1 MERIYDVTLDE
12 TIFTHTLKNGLRVIL
27 LNKKDNINTTA
38 YFAVPFGALT
48 LAQRL
53 EDGRLVEHEP
63 GLAHFLEHKLF
74 ENHQGM
80 DVMERFSALS
90 CNVNAFT
97 SYTETVYYF
106 STSRTDLDAPLNLLL
121 DFVQSL
127 NITEASVDNEKK
139 IIIQEL
145 RMYHQIPEA
154 RLMYETYR
162 ALYHQVSVKYDIGG
176 SETSVNSITKAKLDL
191 AFNLNYHPSNA
202 LLVVVSSQDP
212 LYLMSIIEANQD
224 AKPVSAGHTW
234 YRVDYEEP
242 LTVVTTHK
250 RVSMDIAASK
260 TTYSFKLPP
269 LAGEP
274 IDRHRVEWALKL
286 RLELVFSTLNPM
298 YQAWV
303 DQGFIH
309 DYFGYEVEIN
319 DQYAFVMFYG
329 ETEDEQQ
336 FKAMIDEGLASDLK
350 PLLPFLRQLKRRYR
364 SYAYRILDDQ
374 DDYAVHTIRGL
385 FTKISLNDSLRVL
398 EELSA
403 DDLQKTLTLMNGVP
417 SAMVSVK
424 PRKVAKQA
432 RLL

>member
-1 MERIYDVTLDE
+1 MEKIYDAVLDE
-12 TIFTHTLKNGLRVIL
+12 TIYTHTLSNGLKVIL

-53 EDGRLVEHEP
+53 EDGTLVEHEP

-74 ENHQGM
+74 ENHQGI

-106 STSRTDLDAPLNLLL
+106 STSRTDLEAPLNLLL

-127 NITEASVDNEKK
+127 NVTETSVDKEKK

-145 RMYHQIPEA
+145 RMYHQMPEA

-162 ALYHQVSVKYDIGG
+162 ALYHQVSVRFDIGG
-176 SETSVNSITKAKLDL
+176 SESSVNAITKAKLDT
-191 AFNLNYHPSNA
+191 AFKLNYHPSNA
-202 LLVVVSSQDP
+202 LVVVVSSQNP
-212 LYLMSIIEANQD
+212 QHLMSIIESNQD
-224 AKPVSAGHTW
+224 AKPVSKGSSW
-234 YRVDYEEP
+234 QRVDKEEP
-242 LTVVTTHK
+242 LTVVKAHK
-250 RVSMDIAASK
+250 HVRMDIAASK
-260 TTYSFKLPP
+260 MTYSFKLPP
-269 LAGEP
+269 SGADP
-274 IDRHRVEWALKL
+274 IDRHRMEWALKL
-286 RLELVFSTLNPM
+286 RLELVFSTLNPT

-329 ETEDEQQ
+329 ETEDEEQ
-336 FKAMIDEGLASDLK
+336 FKAMIDDGLALDLE
-350 PLLPFLRQLKRRYR
+350 PLLPYLRQLKRRYR
-364 SYAYRILDDQ
+364 SYAYRLLDDQ
-374 DDYAVHTIRGL
+374 DDYAVHTIRGQ

-398 EELSA
+398 DELNA
-403 DDLQKTLTLMNGVP
+403 DDLRKTVMMLNGAPTAIV
-417 SAMVSVK
+417 AVK
-424 PRKVAKQA
+424 PRKVAK
-432 RLL
+432 

>member
-1 MERIYDVTLDE
+1 MERIYDAVLDE
-12 TIFTHTLKNGLRVIL
+12 TIYTHTLSNGLKVIL

-53 EDGRLVEHEP
+53 EDGTLVEHEP

-74 ENHQGM
+74 ENHQGI

-106 STSRTDLDAPLNLLL
+106 STSRTDLEAPLNLLL

-127 NITEASVDNEKK
+127 NVTETSVDKEKK

-145 RMYHQIPEA
+145 RMYHQMPEA

-162 ALYHQVSVKYDIGG
+162 ALYHQVSVRFDIGG
-176 SETSVNSITKAKLDL
+176 SESSVNAITKAKLDT
-191 AFNLNYHPSNA
+191 AFKLNYHPSNA
-202 LLVVVSSQDP
+202 LVVVVSSQNP
-212 LYLMSIIEANQD
+212 QHLMSIIESNQD
-224 AKPVSAGHTW
+224 AKPVSKGSSW
-234 YRVDYEEP
+234 QRVDKEEP
-242 LTVVTTHK
+242 LTVVKAHK
-250 RVSMDIAASK
+250 HVRMDIAASK
-260 TTYSFKLPP
+260 MTYSFKLPP
-269 LAGEP
+269 SGADP
-274 IDRHRVEWALKL
+274 IDRHRMEWALKL
-286 RLELVFSTLNPM
+286 RLELVFSTLNPT

-329 ETEDEQQ
+329 ETEDEEQ
-336 FKAMIDEGLASDLK
+336 FKAMIDDGLALDLE
-350 PLLPFLRQLKRRYR
+350 PLLPYLRQLKRRYR
-364 SYAYRILDDQ
+364 SYAYRLLDDQ
-374 DDYAVHTIRGL
+374 DDYAVHTIRGQ

-398 EELSA
+398 DELNA
-403 DDLQKTLTLMNGVP
+403 DDLRKTVMMLNGAPTAIV
-417 SAMVSVK
+417 AVK
-424 PRKVAKQA
+424 PRKVAK
-432 RLL
+432 

>member
-1 MERIYDVTLDE
+1 MERIYDAVLDE
-12 TIFTHTLKNGLRVIL
+12 TIYTHTLSNGLKVIL

-53 EDGRLVEHEP
+53 EDGTLIEHEP

-74 ENHQGM
+74 ENHQGI

-106 STSRTDLDAPLNLLL
+106 STSRTDLEAPLNLLL

-127 NITEASVDNEKK
+127 NVTETSVDKEKK

-145 RMYHQIPEA
+145 RMYHQMPEA

-162 ALYHQVSVKYDIGG
+162 ALYHQVSVRFDIGG
-176 SETSVNSITKAKLDL
+176 SESSVNAITKAKLDT
-191 AFNLNYHPSNA
+191 AFKLNYHPSNA
-202 LLVVVSSQDP
+202 LVVVVSSQNP
-212 LYLMSIIEANQD
+212 QHLMSIIESNQD
-224 AKPVSAGHTW
+224 AKPVSKGSSW
-234 YRVDYEEP
+234 QRVDKEEP
-242 LTVVTTHK
+242 LTVVKAHK
-250 RVSMDIAASK
+250 HVRMDIAASK
-260 TTYSFKLPP
+260 MTYSFKLPP
-269 LAGEP
+269 SGADP
-274 IDRHRVEWALKL
+274 IDRHRLEWALKL
-286 RLELVFSTLNPM
+286 RLELVFSTLNPT

-336 FKAMIDEGLASDLK
+336 FKAMIDDGLALDLE
-350 PLLPFLRQLKRRYR
+350 PLLPYLRQLKRRFR
-364 SYAYRILDDQ
+364 SYAYRLLDDQ
-374 DDYAVHTIRGL
+374 DDYAVHTIRGQ

-398 EELSA
+398 DELNA
-403 DDLQKTLTLMNGVP
+403 DDLRKTVMMLNGAPTAIV
-417 SAMVSVK
+417 AVK
-424 PRKVAKQA
+424 PRKVAK
-432 RLL
+432 

>member
-1 MERIYDVTLDE
+1 MEKIYDAVLDE
-12 TIFTHTLKNGLRVIL
+12 TIYTHTLSNGLKVIL

-53 EDGRLVEHEP
+53 EDGTLVEHEP

-74 ENHQGM
+74 ENHQGI

-106 STSRTDLDAPLNLLL
+106 STSRTDLEAPLNLLL

-127 NITEASVDNEKK
+127 NVTETSVDKEKK

-145 RMYHQIPEA
+145 RMYHQMPEA

-162 ALYHQVSVKYDIGG
+162 ALYHQVSVRFDIGG
-176 SETSVNSITKAKLDL
+176 SESSVNAITKAKLDT
-191 AFNLNYHPSNA
+191 AFKLNYHPSNA
-202 LLVVVSSQDP
+202 LVVVVSSQNP
-212 LYLMSIIEANQD
+212 QHLMSIIESNQD
-224 AKPVSAGHTW
+224 AKPVSKGSSW
-234 YRVDYEEP
+234 QRVDKEEP
-242 LTVVTTHK
+242 LTVVKAHK
-250 RVSMDIAASK
+250 HVRMDIAASK
-260 TTYSFKLPP
+260 MTYSFKLPP
-269 LAGEP
+269 SGADP
-274 IDRHRVEWALKL
+274 IDRHRMEWALKL
-286 RLELVFSTLNPM
+286 RLELVFSTLNPT

-336 FKAMIDEGLASDLK
+336 FKAMIDDGLALDLE
-350 PLLPFLRQLKRRYR
+350 PLLPYLRQLKRRYR
-364 SYAYRILDDQ
+364 SYAYRLLDDQ
-374 DDYAVHTIRGL
+374 DDYAVHTIRGQ

-398 EELSA
+398 DELNA
-403 DDLQKTLTLMNGVP
+403 DDLRKTVMMLNGAPTAIV
-417 SAMVSVK
+417 AVK
-424 PRKVAKQA
+424 PRKVAK
-432 RLL
+432 